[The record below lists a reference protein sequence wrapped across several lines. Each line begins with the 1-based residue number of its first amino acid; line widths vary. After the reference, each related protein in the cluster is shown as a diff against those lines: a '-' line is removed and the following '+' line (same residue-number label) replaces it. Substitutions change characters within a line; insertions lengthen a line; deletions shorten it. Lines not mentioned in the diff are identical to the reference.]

1 MTPREDED
9 DLKSSKVTKKDE
21 HIQAKLKSSLE
32 DSILSFWKGK
42 QVQRSFQGI
51 DGVLKID
58 ERVVTL
64 FKNSPARGTVRYI
77 GEEID
82 STGNIYIIVGL
93 ELVGNLNFSLNCT
106 CLCGCRVP
114 LKSKLTVFTQIY
126 SESSIKN

>member
-64 FKNSPARGTVRYI
+64 FKNSPARGTV
-77 GEEID
+77 
-82 STGNIYIIVGL
+82 
-93 ELVGNLNFSLNCT
+93 
-106 CLCGCRVP
+106 
-114 LKSKLTVFTQIY
+114 
-126 SESSIKN
+126 